1 MDYFNSE
8 SLDSLNKIY
17 RINLINSITGY
28 KSANLLGTVSKNGIE
43 NLAVF
48 SSVTHLGSNPALLS
62 FFVRPNVV
70 PRNTY
75 KNIKENKFFT
85 VNHISKGKIEDAH
98 HTSAKYEEDIS
109 EFDKT
114 NFQSEYKNNW
124 EAPFVK
130 DSAIQLGCKYLNE
143 YYLEENGCSMIIASI
158 EIIFIRKGLL
168 QDDGWVELAK
178 GDIVTVNGLDAY
190 ALPKTIKRFEYARP
204 K

>member
-114 NFQSEYKNNW
+114 NFQPEYKNNW

-143 YYLEENGCSMIIASI
+143 YYLKENGCSMIIASI

>member
-75 KNIKENKFFT
+75 KNIKDNKFFT

-114 NFQSEYKNNW
+114 NFQPEYKNNW

-143 YYLEENGCSMIIASI
+143 YYLKENGCSMIIASI